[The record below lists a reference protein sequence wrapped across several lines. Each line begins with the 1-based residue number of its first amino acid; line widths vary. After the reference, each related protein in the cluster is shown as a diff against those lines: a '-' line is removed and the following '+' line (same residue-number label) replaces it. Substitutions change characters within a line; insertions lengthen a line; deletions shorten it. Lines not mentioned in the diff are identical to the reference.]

1 MAALSL
7 ALFSIPV
14 LLLRA
19 VWAQVSP
26 QLALQLGAPA
36 TAALTLT
43 LWILRGIKIVA
54 QGNQSLLESG
64 WASTA
69 AACRLVS
76 TSSSLSWKPYLIHAQ
91 SASKFWTC
99 HHKGASTTDNAPI
112 SADAVVYFRIVD
124 SALSRYGVDNLLSA
138 VQNLVL
144 TQLRTEVGRLSLDQ
158 TFSARAELN
167 QKLLIELDQATSYWG
182 VKITRVEVRDILPE
196 ASIKA
201 ALEKQMTA
209 ERTKRADILESEGVR
224 MAEVNKATGLADAQ
238 ILQAEVGALSCPPR
252 SSVSRNHTKVLRAC
266 AVVSNS
272 A

>member
-54 QGNQSLLESG
+54 QGNQSLLE
-64 WASTA
+64 
-69 AACRLVS
+69 RLGKYSRCLSPGLHFVLPILETVS
-76 TSSSLSWKPYLIHAQ
+76 Y
-91 SASKFWTC
+91 TC
-99 HHKGASTTDNAPI
+99 TIREQVLDVPPQRCITTDNAPI